1 MLAELENIFYIIGDI
16 CKENCILI
24 LICTNVLAIFLA
36 IVCLVRTSRA
46 GRVQIQGV
54 PPEELSLRLHVEA
67 AEVTVGRVI
76 AAGGADEESEAD
88 TAESAGGAAQQTEQP
103 IAVADGIRHGDEG
116 AAAEEYFISRSGK
129 VYSKTEVLRQIRD

>member
-16 CKENCILI
+16 CKENCMLI
-24 LICTNVLAIFLA
+24 LICTNILAIFLA

-46 GRVQIQGV
+46 GRLQIQGAQ
-54 PPEELSLRLHVEA
+54 PEELKLKLHVET
-67 AEVTVGRVI
+67 AELTVGRVI
-76 AAGGADEESEAD
+76 AAGGADKESEAATTGLASD
-88 TAESAGGAAQQTEQP
+88 TAQRIEPS
-103 IAVADGIRHGDEG
+103 IAEADGIKHGDEG